1 MPNSS
6 EQPAEK
12 NQTHLSRR
20 SLLSCVGLS
29 AAACA
34 VAASPVAVSR
44 AAADAPNDSS
54 PFRFGL
60 NTSTLRGQKLPI
72 AELVELVAK
81 AGFQAI
87 EPWISELEDHVHR
100 GGSLKDLGKK
110 IRDLGLTVESSIG
123 FAEWIVDDDARR
135 EKGLEHAKRDMDLVA
150 QVGGLR
156 MAAPPAGATD
166 VAHLDPARIA
176 ERYRKLLDFGEQVGV
191 VPEVEVWGFS
201 KTLTR
206 LSDAAE
212 VALMVGHP
220 KACVLPDIY
229 HLYKGGS
236 PFAGLRLLSG
246 QAMHVIHTNDYPAN
260 PPRETIKDSDRVFP
274 GDGVAPLAVIFRD
287 LRDAGF
293 RGTLSIELFNPTY
306 WQQDPHTVARTAL
319 AKTRSIVADALGAR

>member
-1 MPNSS
+1 M
-6 EQPAEK
+6 
-12 NQTHLSRR
+12 
-20 SLLSCVGLS
+20 S

-34 VAASPVAVSR
+34 VAASPLAVSQ
-44 AAADAPNDSS
+44 AATDSPARGTPSDAN
-54 PFRFGL
+54 PFRFGM
-60 NTSTLRGQKLPI
+60 NTATLRGQKLPI
-72 AELVELVAK
+72 AELVEVVAK

-87 EPWISELEDHVHR
+87 EPWISELEEHSRR

-110 IRDLGLTVESSIG
+110 IRDLGMTVESSIG

-135 EKGLEHAKRDMDLVA
+135 AKGLEHARRDMDLVA

-156 MAAPPAGATD
+156 MAAPPAGATNEPR
-166 VAHLDPARIA
+166 LDPARVA
-176 ERYRKLLDFGEQVGV
+176 ERYRKLLELGDQIGV

-212 VALMVGHP
+212 VALMTGHP
-220 KACVLPDIY
+220 KACILPDIY

-246 QAMHVIHTNDYPAN
+246 QVVHVIHTNDYPAN
-260 PPRETIKDSDRVFP
+260 PPRATIKDSDRVFP

-287 LRDAGF
+287 MRDAGF

-319 AKTRSIVADALGAR
+319 AKTRAIVADALAAT